1 MVRYLQRLSNE
12 KFLKLNVLSVL
23 ISSTMAWRSHGA
35 NNDELVSKLRA
46 NGIIKSDKVDR
57 VMKSVDRG
65 DFCQRSPYYD
75 SPQGIG
81 YGVTI
86 SAPHMH
92 AYALELLEEQLKE
105 GNKGNADLTKNC
117 NFEFNFSFFP
127 SFRRWVWFRLFD
139 SLFCSNGWSTRQS
152 RWY

>member
-105 GNKGNADLTKNC
+105 GNKGNDDLTKKLSKIQC
-117 NFEFNFSFFP
+117 FVFLQL
-127 SFRRWVWFRLFD
+127 WTLGLV
-139 SLFCSNGWSTRQS
+139 QVI
-152 RWY
+152 